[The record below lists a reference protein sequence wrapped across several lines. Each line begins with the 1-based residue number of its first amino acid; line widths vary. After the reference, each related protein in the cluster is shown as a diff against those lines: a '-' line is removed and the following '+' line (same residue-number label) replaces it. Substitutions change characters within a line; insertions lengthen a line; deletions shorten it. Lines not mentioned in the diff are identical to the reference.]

1 MSTKI
6 RLARLGR
13 RNLPFYHIVIADS
26 RSPRDGKFIE
36 NIGYYDPI
44 RADDVK
50 NRLISEFLNRVYGY
64 YSVESQTNYVEQHR
78 NHSLVI
84 GKQVALI
91 SSPKFENIFILGI
104 DDECRLLVKYSDGT
118 KDCYPSG
125 EISICL

>member
-44 RADDVK
+44 QSDDSNKRLVVK
-50 NRLISEFLNRVYGY
+50 NDRAEYWLSVGAEPTERVAILLCNVGIEKAAKYKPKQL
-64 YSVESQTNYVEQHR
+64 SKKLPR
-78 NHSLVI
+78 N
-84 GKQVALI
+84 K
-91 SSPKFENIFILGI
+91 K
-104 DDECRLLVKYSDGT
+104 K
-118 KDCYPSG
+118 
-125 EISICL
+125 

>member
-44 RADDVK
+44 QSNDSNKRLVVK
-50 NRLISEFLNRVYGY
+50 NDRAEYWLSVGAEPTDRVAILLSKAG
-64 YSVESQTNYVEQHR
+64 VKEAEKFVPAFAP
-78 NHSLVI
+78 
-84 GKQVALI
+84 KQ
-91 SSPKFENIFILGI
+91 PRDK
-104 DDECRLLVKYSDGT
+104 K
-118 KDCYPSG
+118 KK
-125 EISICL
+125 